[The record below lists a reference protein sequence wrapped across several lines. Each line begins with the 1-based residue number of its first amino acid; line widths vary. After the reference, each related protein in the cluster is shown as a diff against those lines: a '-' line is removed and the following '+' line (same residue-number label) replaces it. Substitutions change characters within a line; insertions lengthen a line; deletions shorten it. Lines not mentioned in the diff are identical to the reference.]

1 MKKLLILLILA
12 TTVLAQ
18 NQKSKTLSVVISP
31 QSPHTVTLN
40 WHYDYPIVGTYNIYR
55 KQSGDGSF
63 TRIKTG
69 NTTLTYTDTSV
80 VSSMVYEYMV
90 TAQTSTG
97 LESVPSNTVITA
109 IPNP

>member
-1 MKKLLILLILA
+1 MKKLLVFLILA

-18 NQKSKTLSVVISP
+18 NTKSKTLSVVISP

-40 WHYDYPIVGTYNIYR
+40 WDYNYPIVGTYNVYK

-80 VSSMVYEYMV
+80 VSGMIYEYMV
-90 TAQTSTG
+90 TAQISTG
-97 LESVPSNTVITA
+97 EESVPSNTVIA
-109 IPNP
+109 VIPNP